1 MRWSNGIVSEIM
13 KIIDE
18 REPQAKNKQKQNK
31 KQRQERTSGTKAR
44 VNGWELNYF
53 VVRLR
58 QIFSN

>member
-1 MRWSNGIVSEIM
+1 M

-53 VVRLR
+53 VVR
-58 QIFSN
+58 